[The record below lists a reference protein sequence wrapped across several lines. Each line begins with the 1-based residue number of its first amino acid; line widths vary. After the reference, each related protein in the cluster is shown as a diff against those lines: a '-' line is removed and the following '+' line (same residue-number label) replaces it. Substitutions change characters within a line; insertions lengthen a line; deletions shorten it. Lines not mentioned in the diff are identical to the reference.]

1 MSFRRPRA
9 HYSKGSSP
17 VHPSSS
23 QPSSR
28 SVSRLTSPEKTPT
41 SHVHLIQPIDF
52 PQQRR
57 PHGAKHLFLPGPE
70 SLVTLPGRLN
80 FTHANLPRGRFST
93 RTQHGPSATQQG
105 VPSSDDPFLSH
116 VDDLPVSSPE
126 LFFFD
131 GVYTSLLDEP
141 AAIRVAR
148 LRQKKARQWQRWATE
163 VIPSLLLPHM
173 ELLRLSESLRQ
184 NVDIPRACTCS
195 GEHVRTLKVVCV
207 YFESLRYVNI
217 NVCLCS
223 PAALQLLSR
232 GLFPCA
238 PQAPTLTVDLNLL
251 RFTQQLFVRLPPNT
265 TSFCATLEAF
275 LGDRGYKLTTR
286 DSLRRRFGNALLWY
300 SNLLN
305 ATKRHMQDA
314 VEQARCSVLHEA
326 CESTSRIRTPGTY
339 WLNAALLPF
348 PLAIALGLRLFIAL
362 RFALAIVLA
371 LGFTDALDLGFTDAL
386 DLEVSDALEFRVT
399 DALTLG
405 VTNAFAIEAVISRH
419 RWRACWTEQAVHT
432 AGGPAETNGKAQQD
446 GNDIPDVIVCIDA
459 CFTQKR
465 RRGKGDGHDH
475 PREAEESVFI
485 QEEEVKKMES
495 YVEQIRPSRDT
506 GQRRAQPPISAD
518 DDDGYEEGLK
528 VPRSVLDGCH
538 ESFLAADEKREKAS
552 TQFFS
557 DTGLMALLCRHD
569 RVLWLVNMTSAG
581 EKQHY
586 ALALIQRLFTHL
598 PRSTTIG
605 ILYDIACQLHRSCIK
620 WDLLG
625 DLFDRIMFAVSI
637 FHAYGHQWPCQL
649 IYHLRKCIGFG
660 LTDGEGCERFW
671 SSIRKLIPSLR
682 VSGYHQRLFVLDAQV
697 KYLDQQS
704 LFSLGHW
711 LNKKWKQCQAKRLVA
726 AEAVEQCGITDEVLR
741 EQWAAQVRDQTK
753 PAPRHSRDKGKKA
766 IQTILA
772 LQKMLGVYN
781 ESVRLLELKLLGDDD
796 DIFSIE
802 EVSLKL
808 MEARSKVVN
817 VKQALQRKKTALG
830 VGERLQLSRLI
841 NNAFLRLRMNVHTI
855 KQRIRDRLRQCKF
868 ELERLERSYRQMVNI
883 SPQLIQGNGLFKLD
897 VDDDIWQDVGLDDDD
912 DIAAVPHWLGDETVR
927 EGIKNRLLLDRCN
940 EEEERLREERCS
952 LQEWFAEEWTSNERA
967 CVDAGDN
974 PDLLYQLDCQRES
987 LCRLCVTWQAR
998 VRMIPCKRDMTE
1010 TWGPSEA
1017 QLTAAAAY
1025 EITGSW
1031 DDEGDGIRSVNAARD
1046 ANDEDEV
1053 SFDEAT
1059 DPEDDGELLD
1069 AAEGAALTDAYHPSA
1084 VDFDSD
1090 SLFDDGVMRMVSQS
1104 SRKWVLHL

>member
-1 MSFRRPRA
+1 
-9 HYSKGSSP
+9 
-17 VHPSSS
+17 
-23 QPSSR
+23 
-28 SVSRLTSPEKTPT
+28 
-41 SHVHLIQPIDF
+41 
-52 PQQRR
+52 
-57 PHGAKHLFLPGPE
+57 
-70 SLVTLPGRLN
+70 
-80 FTHANLPRGRFST
+80 
-93 RTQHGPSATQQG
+93 
-105 VPSSDDPFLSH
+105 
-116 VDDLPVSSPE
+116 
-126 LFFFD
+126 
-131 GVYTSLLDEP
+131 
-141 AAIRVAR
+141 
-148 LRQKKARQWQRWATE
+148 KKARQWQRWATE

-184 NVDIPRACTCS
+184 NVDIPRACTCG

-232 GLFPCA
+232 GLFPCT
-238 PQAPTLTVDLNLL
+238 PQAPTLAVDLNLL

-286 DSLRRRFGNALLWY
+286 DSLHRRFGNALLWY

-314 VEQARCSVLHEA
+314 VKQARCSSPMH
-326 CESTSRIRTPGTY
+326 STSKSPTPSNSESPTHSRSESPTRSPSKLSSPAVDGGHAGQSKPFT
-339 WLNAALLPF
+339 LLEDLLRPSEYLRKRC
-348 PLAIALGLRLFIAL
+348 PLCF
-362 RFALAIVLA
+362 
-371 LGFTDALDLGFTDAL
+371 
-386 DLEVSDALEFRVT
+386 S
-399 DALTLG
+399 
-405 VTNAFAIEAVISRH
+405 
-419 RWRACWTEQAVHT
+419 
-432 AGGPAETNGKAQQD
+432 GKAQQD

-485 QEEEVKKMES
+485 PEEEVKKMES

-506 GQRRAQPPISAD
+506 GRRRAQPPILAD
-518 DDDGYEEGLK
+518 DNDGYEEGLK

-586 ALALIQRLFTHL
+586 TLALIQRLFVHL
-598 PRSTTIG
+598 PRSTTVG

-637 FHAYGHQWPCQL
+637 FHVYGHQWPCQL
-649 IYHLRKCIGFG
+649 IYHPRKCIGFG

-753 PAPRHSRDKGKKA
+753 PTPRRSRDKGKKA

-772 LQKMLGVYN
+772 LQKMLGAYN

-830 VGERLQLSRLI
+830 VGERLQLSHLI
-841 NNAFLRLRMNVHTI
+841 NNAFLRLRMNAHAV
-855 KQRIRDRLRQCKF
+855 KQRIRDRLHQRKF
-868 ELERLERSYRQMVNI
+868 ELERLERSYRQTVNNNKLSSHAESSI
-883 SPQLIQGNGLFKLD
+883 KRREPGILKLAKTYNDLCKQMDLLIKQRKAPRYAVSPQPIQGNGLFKLD
-897 VDDDIWQDVGLDDDD
+897 INDDIWQDVGLDDDD
-912 DIAAVPHWLGDETVR
+912 DIAAVPRWLGDETVR

-952 LQEWFAEEWTSNERA
+952 LQEWFAEE
-967 CVDAGDN
+967 
-974 PDLLYQLDCQRES
+974 
-987 LCRLCVTWQAR
+987 
-998 VRMIPCKRDMTE
+998 
-1010 TWGPSEA
+1010 
-1017 QLTAAAAY
+1017 
-1025 EITGSW
+1025 
-1031 DDEGDGIRSVNAARD
+1031 
-1046 ANDEDEV
+1046 
-1053 SFDEAT
+1053 
-1059 DPEDDGELLD
+1059 
-1069 AAEGAALTDAYHPSA
+1069 
-1084 VDFDSD
+1084 
-1090 SLFDDGVMRMVSQS
+1090 
-1104 SRKWVLHL
+1104 

>member
-1 MSFRRPRA
+1 M
-9 HYSKGSSP
+9 
-17 VHPSSS
+17 
-23 QPSSR
+23 
-28 SVSRLTSPEKTPT
+28 
-41 SHVHLIQPIDF
+41 
-52 PQQRR
+52 
-57 PHGAKHLFLPGPE
+57 
-70 SLVTLPGRLN
+70 
-80 FTHANLPRGRFST
+80 
-93 RTQHGPSATQQG
+93 
-105 VPSSDDPFLSH
+105 
-116 VDDLPVSSPE
+116 
-126 LFFFD
+126 
-131 GVYTSLLDEP
+131 
-141 AAIRVAR
+141 
-148 LRQKKARQWQRWATE
+148 
-163 VIPSLLLPHM
+163 
-173 ELLRLSESLRQ
+173 
-184 NVDIPRACTCS
+184 
-195 GEHVRTLKVVCV
+195 
-207 YFESLRYVNI
+207 
-217 NVCLCS
+217 
-223 PAALQLLSR
+223 
-232 GLFPCA
+232 
-238 PQAPTLTVDLNLL
+238 DLNLL

-305 ATKRHMQDA
+305 ATKRHVQDA

-386 DLEVSDALEFRVT
+386 DLKVSDALEFGVT

-405 VTNAFAIEAVISRH
+405 VTNAFAIEAVISRR
-419 RWRACWTEQAVHT
+419 RWRACWTEQVVHT
-432 AGGPAETNGKAQQD
+432 AGGPAETK
-446 GNDIPDVIVCIDA
+446 
-459 CFTQKR
+459 
-465 RRGKGDGHDH
+465 RGKGDGHDH

-506 GQRRAQPPISAD
+506 GRRRAQPPISAD

-753 PAPRHSRDKGKKA
+753 PAPRRSRDKGKKA

-772 LQKMLGVYN
+772 LQKMLGAYN

-868 ELERLERSYRQMVNI
+868 ELERLERSYRQMVNNNKLSSHAESSI
-883 SPQLIQGNGLFKLD
+883 KRREPGILKLAKTYNDLCKQMDLLIKQRKAPRYAVSPQLIQGNGLFKLD

-912 DIAAVPHWLGDETVR
+912 DIAAVPHWLGDETVC

>member
-1 MSFRRPRA
+1 MPTFREVDLPLACSTVRPLL
-9 HYSKGSSP
+9 SKGFLVQTIHSFHMSTIFLFQ
-17 VHPSSS
+17 V
-23 QPSSR
+23 Q
-28 SVSRLTSPEKTPT
+28 SV
-41 SHVHLIQPIDF
+41 
-52 PQQRR
+52 
-57 PHGAKHLFLPGPE
+57 
-70 SLVTLPGRLN
+70 
-80 FTHANLPRGRFST
+80 
-93 RTQHGPSATQQG
+93 
-105 VPSSDDPFLSH
+105 
-116 VDDLPVSSPE
+116 
-126 LFFFD
+126 FFFD

-141 AAIRVAR
+141 AAVRAAR
-148 LRQKKARQWQRWATE
+148 LRQKKAHQWQRWVTE

-184 NVDIPRACTCS
+184 NVDIPRACTCG

-232 GLFPCA
+232 GLFPCT
-238 PQAPTLTVDLNLL
+238 PQAPTLAVDLNLL

-286 DSLRRRFGNALLWY
+286 DSLHRRFGNALLWY

-305 ATKRHMQDA
+305 ATKRHVQDA
-314 VEQARCSVLHEA
+314 VKQARCSVLHEA
-326 CESTSRIRTPGTY
+326 CESTSHIRTPGTY

-362 RFALAIVLA
+362 RFALTIMLA

-386 DLEVSDALEFRVT
+386 DLGVTDALDLEVSDALELGVT

-405 VTNAFAIEAVISRH
+405 VTNAFAVEAVISRR

-432 AGGPAETNGKAQQD
+432 AGGPAETN
-446 GNDIPDVIVCIDA
+446 PDVIVYIDA

-485 QEEEVKKMES
+485 PEEEVKKMES

-506 GQRRAQPPISAD
+506 GRRRAQPPISAD
-518 DDDGYEEGLK
+518 DNDGYEEGLK

-586 ALALIQRLFTHL
+586 TLALIQRLFVHL

-605 ILYDIACQLHRSCIK
+605 ILYDIACQLHWSCVK

-637 FHAYGHQWPCQL
+637 FHVYGHQWPCQL
-649 IYHLRKCIGFG
+649 IYHPRKCIGFG

-682 VSGYHQRLFVLDAQV
+682 VSGYHQRLFILDAQV

-753 PAPRHSRDKGKKA
+753 PAPRRSRDKGKKA

-772 LQKMLGVYN
+772 LQKMLGAYN

-830 VGERLQLSRLI
+830 VGERLQLSHLI
-841 NNAFLRLRMNVHTI
+841 NNAFLRLRMNAHAV
-855 KQRIRDRLRQCKF
+855 KQHIRDRLHQRKF
-868 ELERLERSYRQMVNI
+868 ELERLERSYRQTVNNNKLSSHAESSI
-883 SPQLIQGNGLFKLD
+883 KRREPGILKLAKTYNDLCKQMDLLIKQRKAPRYAVSLQPIQGNGLFKLD
-897 VDDDIWQDVGLDDDD
+897 IDDDIWQDVGLDDDD
-912 DIAAVPHWLGDETVR
+912 DIAAVPRWLGDETVR

-952 LQEWFAEEWTSNERA
+952 LQEWFAEE
-967 CVDAGDN
+967 
-974 PDLLYQLDCQRES
+974 
-987 LCRLCVTWQAR
+987 
-998 VRMIPCKRDMTE
+998 
-1010 TWGPSEA
+1010 
-1017 QLTAAAAY
+1017 
-1025 EITGSW
+1025 
-1031 DDEGDGIRSVNAARD
+1031 
-1046 ANDEDEV
+1046 
-1053 SFDEAT
+1053 
-1059 DPEDDGELLD
+1059 
-1069 AAEGAALTDAYHPSA
+1069 
-1084 VDFDSD
+1084 
-1090 SLFDDGVMRMVSQS
+1090 
-1104 SRKWVLHL
+1104 